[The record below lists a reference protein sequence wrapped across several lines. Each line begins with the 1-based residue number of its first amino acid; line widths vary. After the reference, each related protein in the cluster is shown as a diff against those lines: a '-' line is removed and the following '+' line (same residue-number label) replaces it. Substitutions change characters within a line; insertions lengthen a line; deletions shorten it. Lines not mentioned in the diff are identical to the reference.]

1 MQFCEKFV
9 FIIKQRTDKNTCI
22 LHDFFFF
29 FNQGKMTFLCALCGS
44 CKVASKSF
52 PTNSIFM
59 PLMMDQMA
67 AALVL
72 QSFLFDKGV

>member
-1 MQFCEKFV
+1 M
-9 FIIKQRTDKNTCI
+9 FIIKQRTGKNTSI
-22 LHDFFFF
+22 LHENTVKD
-29 FNQGKMTFLCALCGS
+29 LCALCGS

-59 PLMMDQMA
+59 PLMMDQLA

-72 QSFLFDKGV
+72 QSFLFD